1 MTTEATPD
9 ATTSTTSTTSSAPV
23 RPVSG
28 AVLAGAG
35 VALVVAVGLFVRVA
49 RSVATKAAEPVDQ
62 RLRETVQARRSAVVD
77 VAVKPVTLLSMPLLV
92 VSGTAALVWHLQR
105 TGRRNAAIA
114 VGVAPVVAAIAGQSF
129 TTFLHQRNPPDA
141 GDAPGGEVTEPSF
154 PSGHTTGVTA
164 EALAI
169 AFVLSSEGLASGE
182 ALAALLVWPLL
193 VGVTR
198 VYRDRH
204 WLSDILGGWA
214 AGTGVAAASVLL
226 YGALAHPGPE
236 QV

>member
-1 MTTEATPD
+1 MTTDATPG
-9 ATTSTTSTTSSAPV
+9 ARRPAPA

-28 AVLAGAG
+28 ATLAGAA
-35 VALVVAVGLFVRVA
+35 VVLVVAVGVFSRIARRVA
-49 RSVATKAAEPVDQ
+49 SKEAEPVDQ
-62 RLRETVQARRSAVVD
+62 ALRDRLQEHRSAALD
-77 VAVKPVTLLSMPLLV
+77 VAVKPVTLLSLPILV
-92 VSGTAALVWHLQR
+92 VTATGALVWHLHR
-105 TGRRNAAIA
+105 TGRPRAAVAI
-114 VGVAPVVAAIAGQSF
+114 GVAPVIAAVAGQSF

-141 GDAPGGEVTEPSF
+141 SDAPHGEVTEPSF

-169 AFVLSSEGLASGE
+169 AFVLASEGLASGE
-182 ALAALLVWPLL
+182 TLAALLVWPLL

-226 YGALAHPGPE
+226 YGALAKPE
-236 QV
+236 PDAV